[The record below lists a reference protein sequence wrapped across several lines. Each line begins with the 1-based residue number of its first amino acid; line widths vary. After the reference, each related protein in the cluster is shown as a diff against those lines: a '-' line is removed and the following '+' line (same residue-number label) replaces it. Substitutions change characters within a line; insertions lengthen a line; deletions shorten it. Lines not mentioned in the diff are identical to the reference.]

1 MASALYSADEVADL
15 LGLHVRTVRGYVRDG
30 RLPAVRIGKQYRI
43 SEDDLRTLTGGHEP
57 APAPRVEVS
66 AVVQIDTASRH
77 VMDRVSTHVVAA
89 ANTGSGTGSQL
100 HVQTV
105 YDEARQTLKVIIV
118 GDADA
123 VARTITL
130 ISALTCAG
138 PS

>member
-43 SEDDLRTLTGGHEP
+43 SEDDLRALTGGHAP
-57 APAPRVEVS
+57 APASCVEVS

-89 ANTGSGTGSQL
+89 ANTGTGAGPSL

-105 YDEARQTLKVIIV
+105 YDEARQTLKVIVV
-118 GDADA
+118 GEADA

-130 ISALTCAG
+130 ISALTGDGA
-138 PS
+138 S